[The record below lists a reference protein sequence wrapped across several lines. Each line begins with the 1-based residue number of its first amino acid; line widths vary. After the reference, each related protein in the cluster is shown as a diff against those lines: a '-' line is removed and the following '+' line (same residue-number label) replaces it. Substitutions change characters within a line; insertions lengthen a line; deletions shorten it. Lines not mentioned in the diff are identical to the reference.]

1 MDEHTLRESDGDN
14 PGLDKYHS
22 HIGCF
27 AAQVFER
34 GSSAR
39 LLRAMLAVLLLS
51 IVPAPAEAAWVLWN
65 MSTEKPRTTYVEA
78 AQLTAQ
84 QQCAAERD
92 FIQLSADLA
101 VKQGVPNRGP
111 ESYLCLPDTIDPRGA
126 EARRA
131 VTDSSATAAF
141 ALGPRA

>member
-1 MDEHTLRESDGDN
+1 MMR
-14 PGLDKYHS
+14 
-22 HIGCF
+22 
-27 AAQVFER
+27 A
-34 GSSAR
+34 
-39 LLRAMLAVLLLS
+39 LLVVLCLLLS
-51 IVPAPAEAAWVLWN
+51 IVPASTEGAWVLWN
-65 MSTEKPRTTYVEA
+65 MSTEKPRTTYVDA

-101 VKQGVPNRGP
+101 VKQGVLNRGP